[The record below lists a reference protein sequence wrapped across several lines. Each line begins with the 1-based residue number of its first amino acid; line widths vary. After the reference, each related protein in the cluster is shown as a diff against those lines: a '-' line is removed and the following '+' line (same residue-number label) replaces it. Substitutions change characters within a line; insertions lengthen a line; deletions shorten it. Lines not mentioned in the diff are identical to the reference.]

1 MSRRP
6 CSTRIRIPRVQ
17 PIAANSRYGRAIRAV
32 ADLLTRLRA
41 GFVFVGSV
49 ARSAYVG
56 GLVNGAAIDV
66 IAAVSSEQKGQV
78 AMMASHR
85 GFRVDRAETE
95 ASEELDLVPLKFID
109 PEGDVRVHVLVASNA
124 LYGRMVAEGVETAF
138 EELAVRVPRPED
150 YAILLQ
156 MSGDL
161 SALEIVARS
170 PEFDRASYNRKVES
184 IGLREL
190 VIPE

>member
-1 MSRRP
+1 M
-6 CSTRIRIPRVQ
+6 
-17 PIAANSRYGRAIRAV
+17 
-32 ADLLTRLRA
+32 RLRA

-49 ARSAYVG
+49 ARSAYLG
-56 GLVNGAAIDV
+56 DLVDGQSVDVVAAI
-66 IAAVSSEQKGQV
+66 SPEQKGQV

-95 ASEELDLVPLKFID
+95 ASEELDLVPLKFAD
-109 PEGDVRVHVLVASNA
+109 PEGDVRIHVLVASNA
-124 LYGRMVAEGVETAF
+124 LYGRMVSEAVEAAF
-138 EELAVRVPRPED
+138 EDVTVRVPRSED

-156 MSGDL
+156 MGSEL
-161 SALEIVARS
+161 AALEQLAAS
-170 PEFDRASYNRKVES
+170 PEFDRASYNRKLES

>member
-1 MSRRP
+1 M
-6 CSTRIRIPRVQ
+6 Q
-17 PIAANSRYGRAIRAV
+17 PIAASARYSRAIRAV
-32 ADLLTRLRA
+32 AELLTRLRA

-49 ARSAYVG
+49 ARSAYLGPPVDSHS
-56 GLVNGAAIDV
+56 VDVVAAI
-66 IAAVSSEQKGQV
+66 SPEQKSQV

-85 GFRVDRAETE
+85 GFLVDRAETE
-95 ASEELDLVPLKFID
+95 ASEELDLVPLKFAD

-124 LYGRMVAEGVETAF
+124 LYGRMVAEGVEAAF
-138 EELAVRVPRPED
+138 EELSVRVPRPED

-156 MSGDL
+156 MSGDPA
-161 SALEIVARS
+161 ALERLATS
-170 PEFDRASYNRKVES
+170 PEFDRASYNRKLES